1 MPEAATKLRIHT
13 DGPWTRRFGTADGR
27 ERPMGASGRVAR
39 DPSECGGAPS
49 RLSATRCRAPSRD
62 SPSRPARDPSARQ
75 RRRDAAPP
83 TAPRPLL
90 QARLRDRFWAHA
102 GQIEAQSGAARQARG
117 QEAQGAPSRRGAGA
131 RDQAPP
137 LRLAGASRR
146 RRAAALGARPRALRA
161 PARLLRER
169 VRTLAVPT
177 IVASGTLFSVAVCKS
192 V

>member
-27 ERPMGASGRVAR
+27 ERPMGASERVAR
-39 DPSECGGAPS
+39 GPSELRMRRRAPS

-62 SPSRPARDPSARQ
+62 SPSRPARGPSARQ

-131 RDQAPP
+131 RDQALP
-137 LRLAGASRR
+137 LRTAGRRQSPPTRRRPRRTAPCATRAGPTSTRACAHSRR
-146 RRAAALGARPRALRA
+146 ANH
-161 PARLLRER
+161 
-169 VRTLAVPT
+169 
-177 IVASGTLFSVAVCKS
+177 SGKWYPI
-192 V
+192 

>member
-1 MPEAATKLRIHT
+1 
-13 DGPWTRRFGTADGR
+13 
-27 ERPMGASGRVAR
+27 MGASGRVAR
-39 DPSECGGAPS
+39 DPSECAGAPS

-62 SPSRPARDPSARQ
+62 SPSRPARGPSARQ

-131 RDQAPP
+131 RDQALP

-161 PARLLRER
+161 PHPTSTRACAHSRPPSSCTTCTKCPRSSPSSHCPTNALAF
-169 VRTLAVPT
+169 TLC
-177 IVASGTLFSVAVCKS
+177 S
-192 V
+192 

>member
-1 MPEAATKLRIHT
+1 
-13 DGPWTRRFGTADGR
+13 
-27 ERPMGASGRVAR
+27 MGASGRVAR

-131 RDQAPP
+131 RDQALP
-137 LRLAGASRR
+137 LRTAGRRQSPPTRR
-146 RRAAALGARPRALRA
+146 RPRRTAPCATRARPTSTRACAHSRPPSSCTTCTKCPRSSPSSHCPTNALA
-161 PARLLRER
+161 F
-169 VRTLAVPT
+169 TLC
-177 IVASGTLFSVAVCKS
+177 S
-192 V
+192 